1 MEVLKQI
8 SPVLVVS
15 APNPLPQITV
25 PSDRTITPV
34 AFKGGFILE
43 ELVIYLSFQL
53 LGSARKRFSIEKLQE
68 KEEKIVEIRAEIN
81 ARLKEALKSR
91 NEIALATVR
100 LILAALKDRDITA
113 RGNGKAE
120 GISDA
125 EILSMLQSM
134 MKQRL
139 ESAAT
144 YDTAERPDLANR
156 ERAEIQVIESFMPSQ
171 LSDEEITLI
180 MNRKISELGA
190 TDIKAMG
197 KVMNALKEEYA
208 GQFDMARVSA
218 MVKDAL
224 NNKGQ

>member
-1 MEVLKQI
+1 M
-8 SPVLVVS
+8 
-15 APNPLPQITV
+15 
-25 PSDRTITPV
+25 
-34 AFKGGFILE
+34 
-43 ELVIYLSFQL
+43 
-53 LGSARKRFSIEKLQE
+53 
-68 KEEKIVEIRAEIN
+68 EIRAEIN

>member
-1 MEVLKQI
+1 M
-8 SPVLVVS
+8 
-15 APNPLPQITV
+15 
-25 PSDRTITPV
+25 
-34 AFKGGFILE
+34 
-43 ELVIYLSFQL
+43 
-53 LGSARKRFSIEKLQE
+53 
-68 KEEKIVEIRAEIN
+68 EIRAEIN
-81 ARLKEALKSR
+81 ARLKEALKSK
-91 NEIALATVR
+91 NEIALATIR

-144 YDTAERPDLANR
+144 YEVAERMDLAKR
-156 ERAEIQVIESFMPSQ
+156 ERAEIVVIESFMPNQ

-180 MNRKISELGA
+180 LNRKITELGA
-190 TDIKAMG
+190 TDIKSMG

-208 GQFDMARVSA
+208 GQFDMGRVSA

-224 NNKGQ
+224 SAKA